1 MKKTY
6 YTLLLAGSSVAI
18 GAMLFLGNS
27 INSRAEERKEINT
40 SPVVKETGVESKN
53 EAWEKYYPREYDSW
67 KKTKNSDKI
76 DDQIK
81 KNPQIAV
88 MWAGYAFSKDYNAPR
103 GHFYAI
109 QDVTNTLRT
118 GAPVDA
124 ITGPLP
130 SACWSCKSPDVPRM
144 MEKVGEL
151 EFFTGKWAK
160 WGQEI
165 VNPIGCGD
173 CHDSKTAN
181 LTLTRPYLKKGLE
194 ASGVKLAD
202 TTHQDMRSL
211 VCAQCHSE
219 YYFKK
224 TDWEDPKVT
233 DPAKTKKTAMVVT
246 FPWSNGLGVEEMEKY
261 YDDIKFSDWTHQISK
276 TPMLKAQHPDYEVFT
291 KGIHAR
297 RGLACADCHMPYKQE
312 GAVKYSNHQIQSPL
326 NDVANTC
333 LTCHQETEAEF
344 KEVVKIKLEKK
355 EQLAK
360 FAMDNIAKAHL
371 EAGEAWRL
379 GATEDEMKDLQQDI
393 RHAQWKWDMAVAGHG
408 NFFHAPDE
416 TLRLL
421 AVANEQGQTARIK
434 LVKVLAKHGAVDYM
448 APDFSTKEAA
458 QALAGVDM
466 AKLIAEKEIFKATL
480 VQEWAKQAVANGILD
495 MKSREGMSN
504 NTSYGK

>member
-1 MKKTY
+1 MNK
-6 YTLLLAGSSVAI
+6 YTLLFAGSSVAV
-18 GAMLFLGNS
+18 ASMLLLANS
-27 INSRAEERKEINT
+27 INGKAEERKQINT
-40 SPVVKETGVESKN
+40 SPVVKEVGVESRN
-53 EAWEKYYPREYDSW
+53 EEWAKYFPREYDSW
-67 KKTKNSDKI
+67 KQTKKNDKI

-88 MWAGYAFSKDYNAPR
+88 LWAGYAFAKDYNAPR

-130 SACWSCKSPDVPRM
+130 TACWSCKSPDVPRM
-144 MEKVGEL
+144 IEKVGEL
-151 EFFTGKWAK
+151 EYFTGKWAK

-181 LTLTRPYLKKGLE
+181 LTISRPYLKKGLE
-194 ASGVKLAD
+194 ANGVKLAD
-202 TTHQDMRSL
+202 ATHQEMRSL
-211 VCAQCHSE
+211 VCAQCHVE

-224 TDWEDPKVT
+224 TEWDDAKAT
-233 DPAKTKKTAMVVT
+233 DPAKAKKTAMVVT
-246 FPWSNGLGVEEMEKY
+246 FPWKNGLGVEDMEKY
-261 YDDIKFSDWTHQISK
+261 YDDAGFSDWTHQISK
-276 TPMLKAQHPDYEVFT
+276 TPMLKAQHPDYEIFT
-291 KGIHAR
+291 KGIHYR

-312 GAVKYSNHQIQSPL
+312 GAVKYSDHHIQSPL
-326 NDVANTC
+326 EDVANTC

-344 KEVVKIKLEKK
+344 KAVVKTKLEKK

-360 FAMDNIAKAHL
+360 IVMDNLAKAHL
-371 EAGEAWRL
+371 EAGEAWKL
-379 GATEDEMKDLQQDI
+379 GATEEEMKDLQQDI
-393 RHAQWKWDMAVAGHG
+393 RHSQWKWDMAVAGHG
-408 NFFHAPDE
+408 SFFHAPDE

-421 AVANEQGQTARIK
+421 SVANEQAQTARLK
-434 LVKVLAKHGAVDYM
+434 LVKVLARHGAIDYM
-448 APDFSTKEAA
+448 APDFSTKESA

-466 AKLIAEKEIFKATL
+466 AKLVAEKETFKATL
-480 VQEWAKQAVANGILD
+480 LQEWNKQAVANGLLNMD
-495 MKSREGMSN
+495 SRKDMSN